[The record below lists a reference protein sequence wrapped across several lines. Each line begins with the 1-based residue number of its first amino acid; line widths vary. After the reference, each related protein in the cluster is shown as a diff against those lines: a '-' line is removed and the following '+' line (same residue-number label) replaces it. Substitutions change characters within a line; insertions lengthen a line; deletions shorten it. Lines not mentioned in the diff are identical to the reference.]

1 MDNNDINGIGS
12 SIMDAVEDAINRGDF
27 TGLNEAIRQT
37 VWDTVGA
44 AESLYN
50 YRGNN
55 QGIPGARRGSGTRGQ
70 ERTYGHAGRSAGN
83 LTEQYMQRASGARH
97 HTIFTSRISPFLQRR
112 ISRSS
117 GTGKIVGGIVCLVM
131 AGFFFVGSLLS
142 GLLGMFSSVGFFS
155 AIGITG
161 LVITLGLAVLGA
173 ILVKSGKE
181 RKQLVKDYYEYGRVA
196 GTSEYLEINKLA
208 RATGQTREQVLENL
222 EKMISEDMLPAA
234 WFDKQKT
241 TLMLSERMYN
251 EYLRLEKERQEQEAE
266 AAKEKMRASAVEKG
280 VSEDAFAQVDE
291 DLRPKPE
298 DARLPAE
305 AKKIVEEGLLYMGR
319 IRAANDEIGDQE
331 ISDELYH
338 LETTMKRI
346 IEQIRKDPSSAP
358 NLRRLMVYYLPTT
371 MKLLEAYIELDRQ
384 PVVGENIASTKQE
397 IKEALGTINIAFE
410 NLLDGL
416 FQDMAWDISSD
427 ISVMKTMMAQD
438 GLTGDQMR
446 RAAKQEQA
454 AETAQTA
461 QPEQTAQTSA
471 GYTDGYS
478 DDLTENAEGVQA
490 FAGSMQAAAPGTE
503 EEKSGIKLTF
513 GE

>member
-1 MDNNDINGIGS
+1 
-12 SIMDAVEDAINRGDF
+12 
-27 TGLNEAIRQT
+27 
-37 VWDTVGA
+37 
-44 AESLYN
+44 
-50 YRGNN
+50 
-55 QGIPGARRGSGTRGQ
+55 
-70 ERTYGHAGRSAGN
+70 
-83 LTEQYMQRASGARH
+83 
-97 HTIFTSRISPFLQRR
+97 
-112 ISRSS
+112 
-117 GTGKIVGGIVCLVM
+117 
-131 AGFFFVGSLLS
+131 
-142 GLLGMFSSVGFFS
+142 
-155 AIGITG
+155 
-161 LVITLGLAVLGA
+161 
-173 ILVKSGKE
+173 
-181 RKQLVKDYYEYGRVA
+181 
-196 GTSEYLEINKLA
+196 
-208 RATGQTREQVLENL
+208 
-222 EKMISEDMLPAA
+222 MISEDMLPAA

-384 PVVGENIASTKQE
+384 PVAGENIASTKQE
-397 IKEALGTINIAFE
+397 IKEALGTINTAFE

-438 GLTGDQMR
+438 GLTGDQIR